1 MITKEKLISIG
12 SERLADILLSLY
24 ENHKDVRKH
33 LDIAFAGLSE
43 DPKKIIS
50 MLKKEISALKRSK
63 KFVDYYESKDFADR
77 LNQLRLGIAG
87 DLTQKSPPHALELI
101 LEFLDLHDSTLNRVD
116 DSNGS
121 VGDVFREACRDLGK
135 IYEHAPKPMEEI
147 VDLVFKRFMNN
158 EYGVYDELIHHLK
171 RALNDE
177 GLKLLQKKLEDAHNT
192 KNDYK
197 ISHGLKDIA
206 DCQKDVDAYI
216 RACSFT
222 GKPSNHDHLD
232 IAKRLIEHWRS
243 EEALQWLDT
252 MNIPSDHGWHQDRR
266 RLKIEALELKGDYE
280 KAQTERLNWFEE
292 TLSPDLYGQILKHA
306 KPEFKEPFR
315 KEAIEKAFRFQEPHL
330 GLGFLMR
337 IQEFEEG
344 AKLVRL
350 KSDQLHG
357 RQYYTL
363 RPTAEIL
370 SDVDPLAATL
380 VYRKLIESVLE
391 KTQSKYYAYAAKDLV
406 TCGILSPK
414 ITDWGPYQNHESYFK
429 SLEEKNK
436 RKVSFWAEYKSALQK
451 QAAKEAKQAA
461 KKEKQML

>member
-1 MITKEKLISIG
+1 MITKEKLIGIG
-12 SERLADILLSLY
+12 AEKLSDILLSLY
-24 ENHKDVRKH
+24 ETHKDIRKP

-63 KFVDYYESKDFADR
+63 KFVDYYESGDFADR
-77 LNQLRLGIAG
+77 LDQLRLGIVS
-87 DLTQKSPPHALELI
+87 DLMQKSPAHAMELM
-101 LEFLDLHDSTLNRVD
+101 LEFLDLHDNTLNRVD

-121 VGDVFREACRDLGK
+121 VGDVFREACCDLGK
-135 IYEHAPKPMEEI
+135 ICEQVSKPIQEI
-147 VDLVFKRFMNN
+147 VDLVFTRFMANG
-158 EYGVYDELIHHLK
+158 YGVYDELIGHLK
-171 RALNDE
+171 TSLTDE
-177 GLKLLQKKLEDAHNT
+177 GLKLLQKKFEDAHNA
-192 KNDYK
+192 KNTYE
-197 ISHGLKDIA
+197 ITRGLKNIA

-222 GKPSNHDHLD
+222 DKPSAHNHLD

-252 MNIPSDHGWHQDRR
+252 MDIPPDHGWQQDRR
-266 RLKIEALELKGDYE
+266 HLKIEALELKGDYE

-292 TLSPDLYGQILKHA
+292 TLNPDLYGQILKHA

-315 KEAIEKAFRFQEPHL
+315 KESLERAFQFQDPHL
-330 GLGFLMR
+330 GLEFLMS
-337 IQEFEEG
+337 IQEFEES

-350 KSDQLHG
+350 KGDQLHG

-363 RPTAEIL
+363 RPTANIL
-370 SDVDPLAATL
+370 SDIDPLAATL
-380 VYRKLIESVLE
+380 VYRKLIEPVLE
-391 KTQSKYYAYAAKDLV
+391 EAKSKYYTYAAKDLV

-414 ITDWGPYQNHESYFK
+414 IMDWGTHQNHESYFK

-461 KKEKQML
+461 KKEKTML